1 MAINP
6 IERRT
11 RNSLITGLL
20 IGGVIAI
27 IVGAISFMQITKLNG
42 EIKKEKGKIKQV
54 YVAARDIK
62 ANNEVKPEDLTMEGV
77 VTSLQ
82 TDKIVTPDS
91 LTATAGGSVASL
103 LEKQGDKL
111 VANAGKKEFAST
123 ITPGGDSSSSSSTNS
138 SSSSSSSSS
147 LNSSSSSSESKAD
160 KIIIATIDIPKGTII
175 TEKMLT
181 LKSEVAT
188 DSNNMNSTYRIVEY
202 SMIML
207 PTELQK
213 GDTIDI
219 RISYPNGQ
227 DFVVAAKKVVEK
239 TDSTSIWLKL
249 KEDELLKMNSAIIES
264 YSVEGAKLYAVN
276 YTQPGIQ
283 AAANANYPVSDKVYQ
298 LLTYDPNIVEAIQQQ
313 YKNAV
318 NNYLVVRKPINEILQ
333 STQQEEL
340 RSRISSAVQK
350 EIRERTEKRQTF
362 IEGAAK

>member
-1 MAINP
+1 
-6 IERRT
+6 
-11 RNSLITGLL
+11 
-20 IGGVIAI
+20 
-27 IVGAISFMQITKLNG
+27 MQITKLNG

-91 LTATAGGSVASL
+91 LTATSGGSVASL
-103 LEKQGDKL
+103 SEKQGDKL

-123 ITPGGDSSSSSSTNS
+123 ITPGGDSSSSSSSN
-138 SSSSSSSSS
+138 SSSSSS
-147 LNSSSSSSESKAD
+147 LNSNSSSSESKAD

-181 LKSEVAT
+181 LKSEAAT

>member
-91 LTATAGGSVASL
+91 LAATSGGSVASL

-138 SSSSSSSSS
+138 NSSSSSSSS
-147 LNSSSSSSESKAD
+147 LNSNSSSSESKAD

-181 LKSEVAT
+181 LKSEAAT

-283 AAANANYPVSDKVYQ
+283 AAANANYPVSDKVYE
-298 LLTYDPNIVEAIQQQ
+298 LLVQDPNIATAIQQQ
-313 YKNAV
+313 YRTAL
-318 NNYLVVRKPINEILQ
+318 NNHTLIRRPINEILQ
-333 STQQEEL
+333 ASQTEEL

-350 EIRERTEKRQTF
+350 EIKDRAEKRQTF

>member
-91 LTATAGGSVASL
+91 LAATSGGSVASL

-138 SSSSSSSSS
+138 SSSSSSS
-147 LNSSSSSSESKAD
+147 LNSNSSSSESKAD

-181 LKSEVAT
+181 LKSEAAT

-207 PTELQK
+207 PTELKK

-362 IEGAAK
+362 IEGAAQ

>member
-1 MAINP
+1 
-6 IERRT
+6 
-11 RNSLITGLL
+11 
-20 IGGVIAI
+20 
-27 IVGAISFMQITKLNG
+27 MQITKLNG

-91 LTATAGGSVASL
+91 LTATSGGSVASL

-123 ITPGGDSSSSSSTNS
+123 ITPGGDSSSSSSSN
-138 SSSSSSSSS
+138 SSSSSS
-147 LNSSSSSSESKAD
+147 LNSNSSSSESKAD

-181 LKSEVAT
+181 LKSEAAT

>member
-91 LTATAGGSVASL
+91 LTATSGGSVASL

-138 SSSSSSSSS
+138 SSSSSLNS
-147 LNSSSSSSESKAD
+147 NSSSGESKAD

-181 LKSEVAT
+181 LKSEAAT

>member
-91 LTATAGGSVASL
+91 LAATSGGSVASL

-138 SSSSSSSSS
+138 SSSSS
-147 LNSSSSSSESKAD
+147 LNSNSSSSESKAD

-181 LKSEVAT
+181 LKSEAAT

>member
-123 ITPGGDSSSSSSTNS
+123 ITPGGDSSSSSSSN
-138 SSSSSSSSS
+138 SSSSSS
-147 LNSSSSSSESKAD
+147 LNSNSSSSESKAD

-181 LKSEVAT
+181 LKSEAAT

-202 SMIML
+202 RLIML
-207 PTELQK
+207 QTELQK

>member
-27 IVGAISFMQITKLNG
+27 IVGGISFMQITKLSG
-42 EIKKEKGKIKQV
+42 EIKKEKSKVKQV

-62 ANNEVKPEDLTMEGV
+62 ANNEIKPEDLTLEGV
-77 VTSLQ
+77 VTSIP
-82 TDKIVTPDS
+82 TDKIVTPES
-91 LTATAGGSVASL
+91 LAATAGKNVASI
-103 LEKQGDKL
+103 LEKKDDKL
-111 VANAGKKEFAST
+111 VAKAGKNNFAST
-123 ITPGGDSSSSSSTNS
+123 ITPGGDNNS
-138 SSSSSSSSS
+138 SSSSNT
-147 LNSSSSSSESKAD
+147 NSSSNSNSNSSDSKSE
-160 KIIIATIDIPKGTII
+160 KIIVATIDIPKGTVI
-175 TEKMLT
+175 TEKMLA
-181 LKSEVAT
+181 LKSEAVT
-188 DSNNMNSTYRIVEY
+188 DTNSINSTYRLVEY

-213 GDTIDI
+213 GDTIDV

-227 DFVVAAKKVVEK
+227 DFIVAAKKVVEK
-239 TDSTSIWLKL
+239 SDSTSIWLKL
-249 KEDELLKMNSAIIES
+249 REDEILKMNSAIIEA

-283 AAANANYPVSDKVYQ
+283 AAANANYPVSDKVYE
-298 LLTYDPNIVEAIQQQ
+298 LLVQDPNIATAIQQQ
-313 YKNAV
+313 YRTAL
-318 NNYLVVRKPINEILQ
+318 NNHTLIRRTINEILQ
-333 STQQEEL
+333 ASQTEEL

-350 EIRERTEKRQTF
+350 EIKDRAEKRQTF

>member
-62 ANNEVKPEDLTMEGV
+62 ANNEVKPEDLIMEGV

-103 LEKQGDKL
+103 LERQGDKL

-138 SSSSSSSSS
+138 SSSSS
-147 LNSSSSSSESKAD
+147 LNSNSSSSESKAD

-181 LKSEVAT
+181 LKSEAAT

-227 DFVVAAKKVVEK
+227 DFVVAAKKVVER

-350 EIRERTEKRQTF
+350 EIRERTERRQTF

>member
-62 ANNEVKPEDLTMEGV
+62 ANNEVKPEDLIMEGV

-91 LTATAGGSVASL
+91 LTATSGGSVASL

-138 SSSSSSSSS
+138 SSSSS

-181 LKSEVAT
+181 LKSEAAT

>member
-27 IVGAISFMQITKLNG
+27 IVGTISFMQITKLNG

-62 ANNEVKPEDLTMEGV
+62 ANNEVKPEDLIMEGV
-77 VTSLQ
+77 VTTIQ

-91 LTATAGGSVASL
+91 LTATSGGSVASL

-138 SSSSSSSSS
+138 SSS

-181 LKSEVAT
+181 LKSEAAT

>member
-62 ANNEVKPEDLTMEGV
+62 ANNEVKPEDLIMEGV

-91 LTATAGGSVASL
+91 LAATSGGKVASL

-123 ITPGGDSSSSSSTNS
+123 ITPGGDNSSSSSTN
-138 SSSSSSSSS
+138 SSSS

-181 LKSEVAT
+181 LKSEAAT

-249 KEDELLKMNSAIIES
+249 REDELLKMNSAIIES

>member
-62 ANNEVKPEDLTMEGV
+62 ANNEVKPEDLIMEGV

-123 ITPGGDSSSSSSTNS
+123 ITPGGDSSSSSSSN
-138 SSSSSSSSS
+138 SSSSSS
-147 LNSSSSSSESKAD
+147 LNSNSSSSESKAD

-181 LKSEVAT
+181 LKSEAAT

>member
-1 MAINP
+1 MEEKLAINP

-62 ANNEVKPEDLTMEGV
+62 ANNEVKPEDLIMEGV

-123 ITPGGDSSSSSSTNS
+123 ITPGGDSSSSSSSN
-138 SSSSSSSSS
+138 SSSSSS
-147 LNSSSSSSESKAD
+147 LNSNSSSSESKAD

-181 LKSEVAT
+181 LKSEAAT

>member
-91 LTATAGGSVASL
+91 LTATSGGSVASL

-138 SSSSSSSSS
+138 SSSSS

-181 LKSEVAT
+181 LKSEAAT

>member
-91 LTATAGGSVASL
+91 LTATSGGSVASL

-123 ITPGGDSSSSSSTNS
+123 ITPGGDSSSSSSSN
-138 SSSSSSSSS
+138 SSSSSS
-147 LNSSSSSSESKAD
+147 LNSNSSSSESKAD

-181 LKSEVAT
+181 LKSEAAT

-264 YSVEGAKLYAVN
+264 YSVEGAKL
-276 YTQPGIQ
+276 
-283 AAANANYPVSDKVYQ
+283 
-298 LLTYDPNIVEAIQQQ
+298 
-313 YKNAV
+313 
-318 NNYLVVRKPINEILQ
+318 
-333 STQQEEL
+333 
-340 RSRISSAVQK
+340 
-350 EIRERTEKRQTF
+350 
-362 IEGAAK
+362 

>member
-138 SSSSSSSSS
+138 SSSSS

-181 LKSEVAT
+181 LKSEAAT

-249 KEDELLKMNSAIIES
+249 KEDELLKMNSAIMES

>member
-27 IVGAISFMQITKLNG
+27 IVGAISFMQIAKLNG

-138 SSSSSSSSS
+138 SSS
-147 LNSSSSSSESKAD
+147 LNSNSSSSESKAD

-181 LKSEVAT
+181 LKSEAAT

-213 GDTIDI
+213 GDTIDV

-227 DFVVAAKKVVEK
+227 DFIVVAKKVVEK
-239 TDSTSIWLKL
+239 SDSSSIWLKL
-249 KEDELLKMNSAIIES
+249 KEDEILKMNSAIIES
-264 YSVEGAKLYAVN
+264 YSVEGAKMYAVN
-276 YTQPGIQ
+276 YTQPGVQ
-283 AAANANYPVSDKVYQ
+283 AAANANYPVSDKVYE
-298 LLTYDPNIVEAIQQQ
+298 LLVQDPNIASAIQQQ

>member
-138 SSSSSSSSS
+138 SSSSS

-181 LKSEVAT
+181 LKSEAAT

>member
-91 LTATAGGSVASL
+91 LAATSGGSVALL

-123 ITPGGDSSSSSSTNS
+123 ITPGGDSSSSSSTN
-138 SSSSSSSSS
+138 SSSSSSSS

-181 LKSEVAT
+181 LKSEAAT

-227 DFVVAAKKVVEK
+227 DFVVVAKKVVEK

-283 AAANANYPVSDKVYQ
+283 AAANANYPVSDEVYK
-298 LLTYDPNIVEAIQQQ
+298 LLVQDPNIVSAIQQQ
-313 YKNAV
+313 YRAAL
-318 NNYLVVRKPINEILQ
+318 NNHTLIRRPINEILQ

-350 EIRERTEKRQTF
+350 EIRERTERRQTF